1 MSPVLEAAESDAE
14 AFAKTA
20 YVDCFVGLAVE
31 HRTKLWAEACG
42 SQ

>member
-20 YVDCFVGLAVE
+20 YVDCFVGP
-31 HRTKLWAEACG
+31 RR
-42 SQ
+42 